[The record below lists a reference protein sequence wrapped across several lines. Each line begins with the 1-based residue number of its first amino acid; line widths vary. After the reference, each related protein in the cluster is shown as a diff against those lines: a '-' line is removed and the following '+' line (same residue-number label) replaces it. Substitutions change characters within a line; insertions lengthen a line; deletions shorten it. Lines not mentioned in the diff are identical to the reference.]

1 MIDENVIANSDM
13 GIEKLEVV
21 KNAIELAPKGIFLE
35 IGTRAGGT
43 ALMALR
49 ASNSE
54 LLISIDPYGSKPYI
68 DTNGVAPFVYPDEM
82 YRSTLYKL
90 SKEAIDTGKT
100 FIQFK
105 IPSQEYMTK
114 NLNIWILGKEIGT
127 HDLKYS
133 YVLLD
138 GEHNDKT
145 VSEEIEFFS
154 RRMEESGVLLV
165 DNIDWLSLDFSSWIK
180 PRHDMAYRVF

>member
-1 MIDENVIANSDM
+1 MIDDEVINNSDM

-21 KNAIELAPKGIFLE
+21 KAALELSPKGIFLE

-43 ALMALR
+43 ALMALN
-49 ASNSE
+49 APQSE
-54 LLISIDPYGSKPYI
+54 ILISIDPYGSKPYI
-68 DTNGVAPFVYPDEM
+68 DTNGVAPFIYPDEM
-82 YRSTLYKL
+82 YRSTLFKL
-90 SKEAIDTGKT
+90 SKYAVEKNKT

-105 IPSQEYMTK
+105 LASQEYMAK
-114 NLNIWILGKEIGT
+114 SLNLWLLGNECST
-127 HDLKYS
+127 HDIKYS

-154 RRMEESGVLLV
+154 TRMATGGVLLV
-165 DNIDWLSLDFSSWIK
+165 DNTDWLTLALEGWNK
-180 PRHDMAYRVF
+180 PRFDMAFRVF